1 MLIKMKHADTGH
13 EVDVHPDMVAD
24 YAGGGYREIEI
35 AKPETLRKTEAAPE
49 TETPAPVRRGRP
61 RKAD

>member
-1 MLIKMKHADTGH
+1 MLVKMKHADTGH

-35 AKPETLRKTEAAPE
+35 AKPETLRETQAPPE
-49 TETPAPVRRGRP
+49 TEAKPVRRGRP